1 MTSVQQG
8 FSISASLKFL
18 AIWFFVGE
26 GGAVLCTI
34 RCLAVFMASTQQTPV
49 ALLPFSVVT
58 MTDSCQHYHMSRKE
72 QMSLRS
78 TDVQLCK
85 LSQFLC
91 NYHSGNEIEML
102 LTPQKLF
109 FFLLPITSPFLF
121 SKYKYYQADTIS

>member
-1 MTSVQQG
+1 MASVQQG

-26 GGAVLCTI
+26 GGAVVGPI
-34 RCLAVFMASTQQTPV
+34 RCLAVFMASAQETLV

-58 MTDSCQHYHMSRKE
+58 MTDSCQHCHMSRKE

-102 LTPQKLF
+102 LMPQKLF

-121 SKYKYYQADTIS
+121 SNDKYYPAKTIG